1 MSSKQKLELN
11 WIGKHDL
18 KNKISPEPRILIET
32 PEYSYEKHN
41 EETQQMSFADS
52 DKTKPQF
59 NNVLIHGDN
68 LLALKSLEL
77 EYAGKIKCIYI
88 DPPYNTGTAFE
99 HYDDNLEHSAWLNL
113 MKPRLELLRN
123 LLRNDGVIFV
133 QIDDNEFAY
142 LKVLMDEVFGR
153 NNYLNLVS
161 VKTKNVAGASGGGE
175 DKKLKKNIEY
185 LLIYTKNYELFK
197 WLSKAYSYTEIY
209 DLICWY
215 KENDISWKYTS
226 VLYDEGVPN
235 YLCSTVDGDG
245 NEIKIYNR
253 ENAKFLSVSQ
263 IAKLEKISEKDVY
276 YKYMDRIHTTAMPQS
291 SIRPRVMEKLKN
303 IKHSDVISIKYVPKT
318 GKNKG
323 IEHEQ
328 FYKGDKFRLLT
339 WLKDVSDFKNGHW
352 YKKDVQGTLWDG
364 INLNNL
370 TKEGNVEFS
379 NGKKPEKLLE
389 RIIGMATK
397 PKDLVLDSFLGS
409 GTTAAVAQKMGR
421 KWIGIELGDHAYT
434 HCYKRLKAVVDGEQG
449 GISKEVDWHGGGGFK
464 FYELAPSLIEKSKFG
479 NPIISKKYD
488 MEMLAQAVAKHKGYY
503 YEPDSE
509 VEWKQSKNGDKN
521 FLFVTTNYI
530 TPDYLEYIHSMLK
543 NDEHLLITTKAYH
556 KNCENQFPNI
566 TVQQIPQSLLGDC
579 DFMVDS
585 YSLNVNEEPS
595 ENQKQEEADEN
606 ED

>member
-1 MSSKQKLELN
+1 MNNKQKLELN
-11 WIGKHDL
+11 WIGKHDP
-18 KNKISPEPRILIET
+18 KNKMSPEPRILIET

-41 EETQQMSFADS
+41 EDVEQISFADS
-52 DKTKPQF
+52 DKPKPQF
-59 NNVLIHGDN
+59 NNMLIHGDN

-77 EYAGKIKCIYI
+77 EYTGKIKCIYI
-88 DPPYNTGTAFE
+88 DPPYNTGAAFQ

-113 MKPRLELLRN
+113 MKPRLELLRC
-123 LLRNDGVIFV
+123 LLSDDGVIF
-133 QIDDNEFAY
+133 
-142 LKVLMDEVFGR
+142 
-153 NNYLNLVS
+153 
-161 VKTKNVAGASGGGE
+161 
-175 DKKLKKNIEY
+175 
-185 LLIYTKNYELFK
+185 
-197 WLSKAYSYTEIY
+197 
-209 DLICWY
+209 
-215 KENDISWKYTS
+215 ISI
-226 VLYDEGVPN
+226 
-235 YLCSTVDGDG
+235 DG
-245 NEIKIYNR
+245 NEYPYLRILCDEIFGKSNFIGDFIWQKKRGGGNDS
-253 ENAKFLSVSQ
+253 KFLAVEHEY
-263 IAKLEKISEKDVY
+263 IIS
-276 YKYMDRIHTTAMPQS
+276 IS
-291 SIRPRVMEKLKN
+291 KN
-303 IKHSDVISIKYVPKT
+303 IKKLHEWYISYDDKYLNRYCEHDDKGRFFWDTFARP
-318 GKNKG
+318 GLKNP
-323 IEHEQ
+323 IEYEIVAPDGSKI
-328 FYKGDKFRLLT
+328 FNGWVRSKARFE
-339 WLKDVSDFKNGHW
+339 KDYKNGEIRII
-352 YKKDVQGTLWDG
+352 KKNDGRWSVQFKQYLG
-364 INLNNL
+364 
-370 TKEGNVEFS
+370 K
-379 NGKKPEKLLE
+379 GKKPRSLLTDIAINSDAKNEIKSLFGDAKYFSYPKPENLIKTLLE
-389 RIIGMATK
+389 ITTK
-397 PKDLVLDSFLGS
+397 PDDLVLDSFLGS

-449 GISKEVDWHGGGGFK
+449 GISKEVNWKGGGGFK

-488 MEMLAQAVAKHKGYY
+488 MEMLAQAVAKHKGYF

-585 YSLNVNEEPS
+585 YSLNVNEQPS